1 MGADDGDVGAD
12 ELVDHRVLVDPL
24 EGVEDDRVMGDDQLC
39 AELFGLLDD
48 GGGAVQREK
57 GAGNLPVPVADQD
70 AGVVKIHGEPE
81 RREPVDGVIN
91 VGDGGHKDSS

>member
-12 ELVDHRVLVDPL
+12 KLIDYRILVDPL
-24 EGVEDDRVMGDDQLC
+24 EGVEDDRVMGNNQLG
-39 AELFGLLDD
+39 AELSGLFDN
-48 GGGAVQREK
+48 GGGAVQREQS
-57 GAGNLPVPVADQD
+57 ASDFPVPVADQD